1 MIRKQEITTFEFP
14 EDAIIWDVRD
24 SSAYA
29 EAHVKGAINQ
39 PITELS
45 AQSLTQVS
53 TDQPIY
59 ILCGGGSK
67 APRAAELLEG
77 FDRKIAA
84 TDRPKTAPAQ
94 GHVSA
99 LRVREDETPWTS
111 ARMSFSTSCMCRPTV
126 GSCST

>member
-24 SSAYA
+24 AGSYT
-29 EAHVKGAINQ
+29 EAHLQGAVNQ
-39 PITELS
+39 PIADLS
-45 AQSLTQVS
+45 ADSLTQLS

-77 FDRKIAA
+77 FDSGREYVVLMGGTRAA
-84 TDRPKTAPAQ
+84 RAAGLPLIEGA
-94 GHVSA
+94 
-99 LRVREDETPWTS
+99 
-111 ARMSFSTSCMCRPTV
+111 
-126 GSCST
+126 

>member
-14 EDAIIWDVRD
+14 ENAIIWDVRD

-29 EAHVKGAINQ
+29 EAHVKGAVNQ
-39 PITELS
+39 PINGLS
-45 AQSLTQVS
+45 ESSLTQVS

-77 FDRKIAA
+77 FFNGRHS
-84 TDRPKTAPAQ
+84 RR
-94 GHVSA
+94 S
-99 LRVREDETPWTS
+99 
-111 ARMSFSTSCMCRPTV
+111 
-126 GSCST
+126 